1 MANPFGGKGGFGKFS
16 ENDPD
21 PDEPMERIVLVKQE
35 AHVYK
40 IPANQVI
47 HIYSTYVKI
56 ADRSV
61 GN

>member
-1 MANPFGGKGGFGKFS
+1 MAKNPFGGKGGGFGKFS

-40 IPANQVI
+40 IPANQVK
-47 HIYSTYVKI
+47 H
-56 ADRSV
+56 
-61 GN
+61 